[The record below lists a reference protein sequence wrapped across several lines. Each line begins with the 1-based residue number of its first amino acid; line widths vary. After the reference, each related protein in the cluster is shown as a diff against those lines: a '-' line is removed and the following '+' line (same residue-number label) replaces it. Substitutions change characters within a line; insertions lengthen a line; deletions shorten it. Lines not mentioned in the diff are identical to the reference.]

1 MELSF
6 MGVVSLALRMN
17 AKSITVVAGLAIE
30 EDGNAINLIT
40 IQAPSGEWKDDL
52 HQLPYY

>member
-1 MELSF
+1 